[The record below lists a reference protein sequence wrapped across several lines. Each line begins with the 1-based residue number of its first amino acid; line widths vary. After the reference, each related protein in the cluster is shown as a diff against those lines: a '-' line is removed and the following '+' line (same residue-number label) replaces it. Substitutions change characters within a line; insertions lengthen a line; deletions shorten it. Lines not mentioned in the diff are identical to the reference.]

1 MLTNKHGE
9 KEPANHSLKWIESI
23 VRGHIGYLS
32 HRDILLF
39 TQDISLFLI
48 DFKSHDYF
56 FKFGRCLDYTI
67 IDVSLSDFNK

>member
-1 MLTNKHGE
+1 MLPNKNRE
-9 KEPANHSLKWIESI
+9 KEPLIHFLKWIQSI
-23 VRGHIGYLS
+23 IRGHIGYLS

-56 FKFGRCLDYTI
+56 YITR
-67 IDVSLSDFNK
+67 

>member
-1 MLTNKHGE
+1 MLTNKNRE
-9 KEPANHSLKWIESI
+9 KEPFIHFLKWTQSI

-56 FKFGRCLDYTI
+56 FITR
-67 IDVSLSDFNK
+67 

>member
-1 MLTNKHGE
+1 MLTNKHRE
-9 KEPANHSLKWIESI
+9 KEPANHSLKWIQSI

-56 FKFGRCLDYTI
+56 FITRQH
-67 IDVSLSDFNK
+67 